1 MSSSTHTDATREDA
15 AASMSHSAVLET
27 SALAPEDAPAPEGAP
42 TLTASSSHSRFADIG
57 ARLDEIAKQV
67 KSKNTSLDECL
78 DLFDEAIALGSSA
91 VDLVDSLRDIDF
103 DEEDEAASE
112 DDAAPVEET
121 APAEEAAPAAKA
133 APTAPEDNAAPAANA
148 VSTSTSTSASSSKHT
163 SSSKRS

>member
-15 AASMSHSAVLET
+15 AASVSHSAVIET
-27 SALAPEDAPAPEGAP
+27 SALAPENTPAPEDAP

-112 DDAAPVEET
+112 DDP
-121 APAEEAAPAAKA
+121 APAAKA

-148 VSTSTSTSASSSKHT
+148 VNTSASASAASSKHT

>member
-15 AASMSHSAVLET
+15 AASVSHSAVIEK
-27 SALAPEDAPAPEGAP
+27 SALASENTPAPEDAP
-42 TLTASSSHSRFADIG
+42 TLTTPSSHSRFADIG

-112 DDAAPVEET
+112 DDP
-121 APAEEAAPAAKA
+121 APAEEAASAAEAA

>member
-15 AASMSHSAVLET
+15 AASMSHSAVIEK
-27 SALAPEDAPAPEGAP
+27 SALAPENTPAPEGAP

-112 DDAAPVEET
+112 DDAAPVEE
-121 APAEEAAPAAKA
+121 A
-133 APTAPEDNAAPAANA
+133 APTAPEDNAAPAASA
-148 VSTSTSTSASSSKHT
+148 VSTSASASASSSKHT

>member
-15 AASMSHSAVLET
+15 AASVSNSVLAEEAA
-27 SALAPEDAPAPEGAP
+27 SAPENPPAPTTP
-42 TLTASSSHSRFADIG
+42 SSHSRFADIG

-67 KSKNTSLDECL
+67 KSKDTSLDECL

-112 DDAAPVEET
+112 DDTAPADDTVSEDDAAPKDET
-121 APAEEAAPAAKA
+121 APEADAAS
-133 APTAPEDNAAPAANA
+133 TNS
-148 VSTSTSTSASSSKHT
+148 STSSSSSKHT
-163 SSSKRS
+163 ASSKRS

>member
-1 MSSSTHTDATREDA
+1 MSSSTHTDAIREDA
-15 AASMSHSAVLET
+15 AASMSHSAVIEK
-27 SALAPEDAPAPEGAP
+27 SALASENTPAPEDAPTPTAP
-42 TLTASSSHSRFADIG
+42 SSHSRFADIG

-112 DDAAPVEET
+112 DDAAPVEE
-121 APAEEAAPAAKA
+121 AAPAAEA
-133 APTAPEDNAAPAANA
+133 APTAPEDNAASAANA
-148 VSTSTSTSASSSKHT
+148 DSTSTSTSASSSKYT
-163 SSSKRS
+163 SSSNRS

>member
-15 AASMSHSAVLET
+15 AASVSHSAVLEK
-27 SALAPEDAPAPEGAP
+27 SALAPESTPAPEDAP
-42 TLTASSSHSRFADIG
+42 TLTAPSSHSRFADIG

-112 DDAAPVEET
+112 DDI
-121 APAEEAAPAAKA
+121 APATEAAP
-133 APTAPEDNAAPAANA
+133 TVPEDNAALAANA
-148 VSTSTSTSASSSKHT
+148 ANTSTSTSASSSKYT

>member
-15 AASMSHSAVLET
+15 AASVSHSAVIET
-27 SALAPEDAPAPEGAP
+27 SALAPENTPAPEDAP

-112 DDAAPVEET
+112 DDAAS
-121 APAEEAAPAAKA
+121 AEEA
-133 APTAPEDNAAPAANA
+133 APTAPEDNAVPAANA

>member
-15 AASMSHSAVLET
+15 AASVSHSAVIET
-27 SALAPEDAPAPEGAP
+27 SALAPENTPAPEDAP

-112 DDAAPVEET
+112 DDP
-121 APAEEAAPAAKA
+121 APAEEA

>member
-15 AASMSHSAVLET
+15 AASVSHSAVIEK
-27 SALAPEDAPAPEGAP
+27 SALAPENTPAPEDAP

-112 DDAAPVEET
+112 DDP
-121 APAEEAAPAAKA
+121 APAAKA

>member
-112 DDAAPVEET
+112 DDAAPVEE
-121 APAEEAAPAAKA
+121 A
-133 APTAPEDNAAPAANA
+133 APTAPEDNAAPAASA
-148 VSTSTSTSASSSKHT
+148 VSTSASASASSSKHT

>member
-15 AASMSHSAVLET
+15 AASVSHSAVIEK
-27 SALAPEDAPAPEGAP
+27 SALAPENTLAPEDAP

-112 DDAAPVEET
+112 DDP
-121 APAEEAAPAAKA
+121 APAEEA

>member
-15 AASMSHSAVLET
+15 AASVSHSVVIET
-27 SALAPEDAPAPEGAP
+27 SALAPENTPAPEDAP

-112 DDAAPVEET
+112 DDP
-121 APAEEAAPAAKA
+121 APAEEAAPAAEA
-133 APTAPEDNAAPAANA
+133 APTAPEDNAAPAASA
-148 VSTSTSTSASSSKHT
+148 VSTSASASASSSKHT

>member
-15 AASMSHSAVLET
+15 AAFVSHSAVIEK
-27 SALAPEDAPAPEGAP
+27 SALAPENTPAPEDAP

-112 DDAAPVEET
+112 DDAAS
-121 APAEEAAPAAKA
+121 AEEAAPAALEDNA
-133 APTAPEDNAAPAANA
+133 APAAPAANA

>member
-15 AASMSHSAVLET
+15 AASMSHSAVLEK
-27 SALAPEDAPAPEGAP
+27 SALAPENTPAPEDAP
-42 TLTASSSHSRFADIG
+42 TPTASSSHSRFADIG

-112 DDAAPVEET
+112 DDP
-121 APAEEAAPAAKA
+121 APAEEA

-148 VSTSTSTSASSSKHT
+148 DSTSTSTSASSSKYT

>member
-15 AASMSHSAVLET
+15 AAFVSHSAVIEK
-27 SALAPEDAPAPEGAP
+27 SALAPENTPAPEDAP
-42 TLTASSSHSRFADIG
+42 TPTASSSHSRFADIG

-112 DDAAPVEET
+112 DDP
-121 APAEEAAPAAKA
+121 APAAEA

>member
-15 AASMSHSAVLET
+15 AASVSHSAVIET
-27 SALAPEDAPAPEGAP
+27 SALAPENTPAPEDAP

-112 DDAAPVEET
+112 DDAAS
-121 APAEEAAPAAKA
+121 AEEAAPAALEDNA
-133 APTAPEDNAAPAANA
+133 APAAPAANA

>member
-15 AASMSHSAVLET
+15 AASVSHSAVIET
-27 SALAPEDAPAPEGAP
+27 SALAPENTPAPEDAP
-42 TLTASSSHSRFADIG
+42 TLTAPSSHSRFADIG

-112 DDAAPVEET
+112 DDAAS
-121 APAEEAAPAAKA
+121 AEKA

>member
-15 AASMSHSAVLET
+15 AASVSHSVVIET

-121 APAEEAAPAAKA
+121 APVEEAAPT
-133 APTAPEDNAAPAANA
+133 APTAPEDNAAPAASA
-148 VSTSTSTSASSSKHT
+148 VSTSASASASSSKHT

>member
-1 MSSSTHTDATREDA
+1 MSSSTHTDATREDT
-15 AASMSHSAVLET
+15 AASVSHSAVIET
-27 SALAPEDAPAPEGAP
+27 SALAPENTPAPEDAP
-42 TLTASSSHSRFADIG
+42 TLTAPSSHSRFADIG

-112 DDAAPVEET
+112 DDAAS
-121 APAEEAAPAAKA
+121 AEEAAPAAL
-133 APTAPEDNAAPAANA
+133 EDNAAPAANA

>member
-15 AASMSHSAVLET
+15 AASVSHSAVIEK
-27 SALAPEDAPAPEGAP
+27 SALAPENTPAPEDAP
-42 TLTASSSHSRFADIG
+42 TLTAPSSHSRFADIG

-112 DDAAPVEET
+112 DDPAS
-121 APAEEAAPAAKA
+121 AEEAASAAEA
-133 APTAPEDNAAPAANA
+133 APTAPEDNAAPAAPAANA
-148 VSTSTSTSASSSKHT
+148 ASTSTSASASSSKHT

>member
-15 AASMSHSAVLET
+15 AASVSHSVVIET
-27 SALAPEDAPAPEGAP
+27 SALAPENTPAPEDAP
-42 TLTASSSHSRFADIG
+42 TLTAPSSHSRFADIG

-112 DDAAPVEET
+112 DDAAS
-121 APAEEAAPAAKA
+121 AEEAAPAALEDNA
-133 APTAPEDNAAPAANA
+133 APAAPAANA

>member
-1 MSSSTHTDATREDA
+1 MSSSTHTDATREDT
-15 AASMSHSAVLET
+15 AASVSHSAVIEK
-27 SALAPEDAPAPEGAP
+27 SALAPENTPAPEDAP
-42 TLTASSSHSRFADIG
+42 TLTAPSSHSRFADIG

-112 DDAAPVEET
+112 DDAAS
-121 APAEEAAPAAKA
+121 AEEAAPAALEDNA
-133 APTAPEDNAAPAANA
+133 APAAPAANA

>member
-15 AASMSHSAVLET
+15 AASVSHSAVLEK
-27 SALAPEDAPAPEGAP
+27 SALAPESTPAPEDAP
-42 TLTASSSHSRFADIG
+42 TLTAPSSHSRFADIG

-112 DDAAPVEET
+112 DDI
-121 APAEEAAPAAKA
+121 APATEAAP
-133 APTAPEDNAAPAANA
+133 TVPEDNAALAANA
-148 VSTSTSTSASSSKHT
+148 ANTSTSTSASSSKHT

>member
-15 AASMSHSAVLET
+15 AASVSHSAVIET
-27 SALAPEDAPAPEGAP
+27 SALAPENTPAPEDAP
-42 TLTASSSHSRFADIG
+42 TITAPSSHSRFADIG

-112 DDAAPVEET
+112 DDAAS
-121 APAEEAAPAAKA
+121 AEKA

>member
-15 AASMSHSAVLET
+15 AASMSHSAVIEK
-27 SALAPEDAPAPEGAP
+27 SALAPENTPAPEDASAP
-42 TLTASSSHSRFADIG
+42 TASSSHSRFADIG

-112 DDAAPVEET
+112 DDI
-121 APAEEAAPAAKA
+121 APATEAAP
-133 APTAPEDNAAPAANA
+133 TVPEDNAAPAANA
-148 VSTSTSTSASSSKHT
+148 ANTSTSTSASSSKYT

>member
-1 MSSSTHTDATREDA
+1 MSSSTHTDATREDT
-15 AASMSHSAVLET
+15 AASVSHSAVIEK
-27 SALAPEDAPAPEGAP
+27 SALAPENTPAPEDAP
-42 TLTASSSHSRFADIG
+42 TLTAPSSHSRFADIG

-112 DDAAPVEET
+112 DDAAS
-121 APAEEAAPAAKA
+121 AEEAAPAAL
-133 APTAPEDNAAPAANA
+133 EDNAAPAANA

>member
-1 MSSSTHTDATREDA
+1 MSSSTHTDATREDT
-15 AASMSHSAVLET
+15 AASVSHSAVIEK
-27 SALAPEDAPAPEGAP
+27 SALAPENTPAPEDAP
-42 TLTASSSHSRFADIG
+42 TLTAASSHSRLADIG

-112 DDAAPVEET
+112 DDPAS
-121 APAEEAAPAAKA
+121 AEEAASAAEA
-133 APTAPEDNAAPAANA
+133 APTAPEDNAAPAAPAANA
-148 VSTSTSTSASSSKHT
+148 ASTSTSASASSSKHT

>member
-15 AASMSHSAVLET
+15 AASVSHSAVIET
-27 SALAPEDAPAPEGAP
+27 SALAPENTPAPEDAP
-42 TLTASSSHSRFADIG
+42 TLTAPSSHSRFADIG

-112 DDAAPVEET
+112 DDAAS
-121 APAEEAAPAAKA
+121 AEEAAPAALEDNA
-133 APTAPEDNAAPAANA
+133 APAAPAANA

>member
-15 AASMSHSAVLET
+15 AASVSHSAVIEK
-27 SALAPEDAPAPEGAP
+27 SALAPENTPAPEDAP
-42 TLTASSSHSRFADIG
+42 TLTAPSSHSRFADIG

-103 DEEDEAASE
+103 DEEDDAASE
-112 DDAAPVEET
+112 DDP
-121 APAEEAAPAAKA
+121 APAEEA

>member
-1 MSSSTHTDATREDA
+1 MSSSTHTDATREDT
-15 AASMSHSAVLET
+15 AASVSHSAVIEK
-27 SALAPEDAPAPEGAP
+27 SALAPENTPAPEDAP
-42 TLTASSSHSRFADIG
+42 TLTAPSSHSRFADIG

-112 DDAAPVEET
+112 DDAAP
-121 APAEEAAPAAKA
+121 AAKA
-133 APTAPEDNAAPAANA
+133 APAALEDNAAPAAPAANA

>member
-15 AASMSHSAVLET
+15 AASMSHSAVLEK
-27 SALAPEDAPAPEGAP
+27 SALAPENTPAPEDAP
-42 TLTASSSHSRFADIG
+42 TPTASSSHSRFADIG

-112 DDAAPVEET
+112 DDP
-121 APAEEAAPAAKA
+121 APAEEA
-133 APTAPEDNAAPAANA
+133 APTAPEDNAAPAASA
-148 VSTSTSTSASSSKHT
+148 VNTSTSTSASSSKHT

>member
-15 AASMSHSAVLET
+15 AASVSHSAVIEK
-27 SALAPEDAPAPEGAP
+27 SALASENTPAPEDAP
-42 TLTASSSHSRFADIG
+42 TLTAPSSHSRFADIG

-112 DDAAPVEET
+112 DDAAS
-121 APAEEAAPAAKA
+121 AEEAAPAALEDNA
-133 APTAPEDNAAPAANA
+133 APAAPAANA

>member
-15 AASMSHSAVLET
+15 AASVPHSVLAEEV
-27 SALAPEDAPAPEGAP
+27 APAPEDAPAPTTP
-42 TLTASSSHSRFADIG
+42 SSHSRFADIG

-67 KSKNTSLDECL
+67 KSKDTSLDECL

-112 DDAAPVEET
+112 DDT
-121 APAEEAAPAAKA
+121 APADEVASEDDAAPKDETVPNADAASTRELTCA
-133 APTAPEDNAAPAANA
+133 A
-148 VSTSTSTSASSSKHT
+148 SSKHT
-163 SSSKRS
+163 ASSKRS

>member
-15 AASMSHSAVLET
+15 AASVSHSVVIET
-27 SALAPEDAPAPEGAP
+27 SALAPENTPAPEDAP

-112 DDAAPVEET
+112 DDAAS
-121 APAEEAAPAAKA
+121 AEEA
-133 APTAPEDNAAPAANA
+133 APTAPEDNAVPAANA

>member
-1 MSSSTHTDATREDA
+1 MSSSTHTDATREDT
-15 AASMSHSAVLET
+15 AASVSHSAVIEK
-27 SALAPEDAPAPEGAP
+27 SALAPENTPAPEDAP
-42 TLTASSSHSRFADIG
+42 TLTAPSSHSRFADIG

-112 DDAAPVEET
+112 DDAAS
-121 APAEEAAPAAKA
+121 AEKA

>member
-15 AASMSHSAVLET
+15 AASMSHSAVIEK
-27 SALAPEDAPAPEGAP
+27 SALAPENTPAPEDASAP
-42 TLTASSSHSRFADIG
+42 TASSSHSRFADIG

-112 DDAAPVEET
+112 DDAAPVEE
-121 APAEEAAPAAKA
+121 AAPAAEA
-133 APTAPEDNAAPAANA
+133 APTAPEDNAASAANA
-148 VSTSTSTSASSSKHT
+148 DSTSTSTSASSSKYT
-163 SSSKRS
+163 SSSNRS

>member
-15 AASMSHSAVLET
+15 AASVSHSAVIET
-27 SALAPEDAPAPEGAP
+27 SALAPENTLAPEDAP

-112 DDAAPVEET
+112 DDP

-133 APTAPEDNAAPAANA
+133 APTAPEDNAAPAAPAANA
-148 VSTSTSTSASSSKHT
+148 ASTSTSASASSSKHT